1 MNILRIL
8 MLLVGLVCMDAHAD
22 VVPTIDP
29 VATFHTP
36 DGDDTGLSYT
46 GSAPLTVTLSAGTAD
61 VGAYTAHYEW
71 RFRKEGA
78 PSPYLVRYDEDTE
91 YTFVEAGTH
100 IIELYATFVLGTD
113 TIAYTAEY
121 WADATPITVS
131 ISESKLEMPNAFS
144 PNGDGINDVYRA
156 KSGYQS
162 IVEFKATVFNR
173 WGQKLYEWSD
183 PAGGWDGKFK
193 GRDVAQGVYFVM
205 VKAKGAD
212 GRQFNIKSDVNLLR
226 GYTESTAGGTE

>member
-1 MNILRIL
+1 
-8 MLLVGLVCMDAHAD
+8 MLLVGMVCVEARAD

-29 VATFHTP
+29 VAKFHTP

-131 ISESKLEMPNAFS
+131 I
-144 PNGDGINDVYRA
+144 
-156 KSGYQS
+156 
-162 IVEFKATVFNR
+162 
-173 WGQKLYEWSD
+173 
-183 PAGGWDGKFK
+183 
-193 GRDVAQGVYFVM
+193 
-205 VKAKGAD
+205 
-212 GRQFNIKSDVNLLR
+212 
-226 GYTESTAGGTE
+226 